1 MQVSVEAAVR
11 YNGGALSC
19 REVVLAWV
27 VRFVSVKECAR
38 SFSAFAGH
46 GHACSMSAN
55 MLADFVM
62 SCEWVH

>member
-11 YNGGALSC
+11 YNGDALSC

-46 GHACSMSAN
+46 VLDVGEHAGRLC
-55 MLADFVM
+55 M